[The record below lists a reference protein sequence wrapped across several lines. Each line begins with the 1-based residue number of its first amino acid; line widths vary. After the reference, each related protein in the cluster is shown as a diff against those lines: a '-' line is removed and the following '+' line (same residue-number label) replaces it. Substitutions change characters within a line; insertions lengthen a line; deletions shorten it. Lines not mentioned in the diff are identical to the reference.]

1 MDDYLTKPFDMD
13 SYSVTTVNGT
23 FELPPK
29 EFEVLLFCAGNQ
41 GKILTKQRIYEE
53 VWGEPYVYDGS
64 NIMAV
69 ISRLC
74 KKIEENP
81 GRPRYIQA
89 VKGNGNRRILAEKR
103 ELTAPL
109 AYELNDIV
117 RSYEDSISAYHRAE
131 EMNRQLM
138 TSLSHNARTP
148 LTTGNGHLVRS
159 LFKKKTH
166 RPIDF
171 RKER

>member
-1 MDDYLTKPFDMD
+1 M
-13 SYSVTTVNGT
+13 N
-23 FELPPK
+23 
-29 EFEVLLFCAGNQ
+29 
-41 GKILTKQRIYEE
+41 KILMIDDDKERCALIKRS
-53 VWGEPYVYDGS
+53 VSGDGT
-64 NIMAV
+64 
-69 ISRLC
+69 
-74 KKIEENP
+74 EENP